1 MEWDHQ
7 RYQQRDRRDEV
18 MCDWTAAEHEYVTG
32 DAGYRSIAA
41 KHGVSKYAVER
52 HGRLNG
58 WPQKRQEY
66 RDSVSARA
74 VQQTADR
81 VADTVA
87 QTLTNVYDAALLLS
101 ENLLADLR
109 AIKSFKSYEYGHY
122 ASALKTIH
130 DMLPQ
135 AQMEM
140 DDQEQKFVA
149 MLPDRTEIDEGG

>member
-1 MEWDHQ
+1 
-7 RYQQRDRRDEV
+7 

-66 RDSVSARA
+66 RDAVSAKA

-81 VADTVA
+81 VADAVSKT
-87 QTLTNVYDAALLLS
+87 QTNVYEAAALLS
-101 ENLLADLR
+101 EKLLADIQ
-109 AIKSFKSYEYGHY
+109 AIQSLKSYEYGHY
-122 ASALKTIH
+122 AGALKTLH
-130 DMLPQ
+130 DLLPQ
-135 AQMEM
+135 AQMEA

-149 MLPDRTEIDEGG
+149 MLPERTEIEE